1 MVIKSWHNF
10 VKTKEVGILDN
21 LLSNNVIFY
30 SPVVHTPQKG
40 LNITKTYLEAA
51 SKVLFNSSFKY
62 INEIHQNNC
71 AICEFECELNNIY
84 INGID
89 IISWDNK
96 NKITSFKV
104 MVRPLK
110 GILLLKEKTAE
121 MLIKN

>member
-30 SPVVHTPQKG
+30 SPGVHTPQKG

-62 INEIHQNNC
+62 INEINWNYNC
-71 AICEFECELNNIY
+71 LFRA
-84 INGID
+84 
-89 IISWDNK
+89 
-96 NKITSFKV
+96 SFF
-104 MVRPLK
+104 L
-110 GILLLKEKTAE
+110 
-121 MLIKN
+121 